1 MMDGKNNMNIDS
13 YRILKQT
20 FEIIQKAHLVL
31 PLQSTM
37 EIYHHYG
44 IERFN
49 EIGAVFINVVN
60 KEYCKSYAVI
70 QPGQEYPSHYHKIKQ
85 ETFYVLYGELEVIRE
100 ENRYLLKPGEI
111 LDVERGEEHS
121 FRSTTGAVFEE
132 ISTTYVRNDSI
143 YIDQKISGATYEQRK
158 TFVTYAEWKEME
170 QWVVKKRLR

>member
-1 MMDGKNNMNIDS
+1 MTEGKYNMNNEI
-13 YRILKQT
+13 YGTLKQT
-20 FEIIQKAHLVL
+20 FEIIRAAHLVL
-31 PLQSTM
+31 PLQSTL

-44 IERFN
+44 IEHFN
-49 EIGAVFINVVN
+49 EVGAVFVNVVN

-100 ENRYLLKPGEI
+100 GNMYMLRPGEM

-143 YIDQKISGATYEQRK
+143 YVDPKISGITYEQRK
-158 TFVTYAEWKEME
+158 TFVTYAGWKEME
-170 QWVVKKRLR
+170 NSGE

>member
-1 MMDGKNNMNIDS
+1 MMEGKCNMNNEI
-13 YRILKQT
+13 YGMLKQT
-20 FEIIQKAHLVL
+20 FEIIRAAHLVL
-31 PLQSTM
+31 PLQSTL

-44 IERFN
+44 IEHFN
-49 EIGAVFINVVN
+49 EVGAVFINVVN

-70 QPGQEYPSHYHKIKQ
+70 QSGQEYPSHYHKIKQ

-100 ENRYLLKPGEI
+100 GHMYMLKPGEM

-143 YIDQKISGATYEQRK
+143 YVDSKISGKTYEQRK
-158 TFVTYAEWKEME
+158 TFVTYAGWKEME
-170 QWVVKKRLR
+170 DSGE